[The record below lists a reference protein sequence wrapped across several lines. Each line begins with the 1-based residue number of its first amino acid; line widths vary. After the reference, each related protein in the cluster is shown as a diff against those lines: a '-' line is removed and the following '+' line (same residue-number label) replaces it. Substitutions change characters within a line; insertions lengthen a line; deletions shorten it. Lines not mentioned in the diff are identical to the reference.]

1 MTCKQSFADAIFLLN
16 KSPRRRII
24 CAPGCP
30 AKLKGKMKTHIG
42 NLNAEPGK
50 VYEVEKITG
59 YLNARK
65 ADANAFP
72 VLAQVGGNLDAR
84 DCPAGTFP
92 VLAQVGGS
100 LYAEGCPAGAFAKVK
115 TNCERVR
122 KDIFDAFKAAGF
134 HFADGILAKIVASK
148 GRVYRVVIVGQSAV
162 SYVVEGG
169 DGIYSHGATLRE
181 ARESLIYKIGSRDT
195 TPFKSWTL
203 ETKKPLGEMI
213 GAYRAITG
221 ACEQGVRNFVESKGV
236 TAKSLTVAD
245 AIALTTGSYRA
256 DEFKK
261 FFERA

>member
-1 MTCKQSFADAIFLLN
+1 M
-16 KSPRRRII
+16 
-24 CAPGCP
+24 
-30 AKLKGKMKTHIG
+30 KGKMKTHIG

-84 DCPAGTFP
+84 DCPAGTFPVLAQVGGSLDAPGCPAGTFP